1 MKIKD
6 IKDYLRPLDKFY
18 KNGVNELSNQELL
31 AILINSGTK
40 EKNCIDLANDIFNSL
55 NNESDYINIDTNSLL
70 KIRGIGKRKA
80 ALIVSSI
87 ELVKR
92 CQKFIDTNI
101 IINDKEVVYNLL
113 KPRIQ
118 NLKHEK
124 IFVLFLNV
132 KLKLIKL
139 KEYDNF
145 EISQIS
151 IPIRDIIKEAINNQ
165 ASFIILSH
173 NHPSGDTTPSKSD
186 INSTIKL
193 MEALDYM
200 NIQLL
205 DHIIVSPC
213 GMYSLKENIDI

>member
-1 MKIKD
+1 M
-6 IKDYLRPLDKFY
+6 
-18 KNGVNELSNQELL
+18 
-31 AILINSGTK
+31 
-40 EKNCIDLANDIFNSL
+40 
-55 NNESDYINIDTNSLL
+55 
-70 KIRGIGKRKA
+70 
-80 ALIVSSI
+80 
-87 ELVKR
+87 
-92 CQKFIDTNI
+92 
-101 IINDKEVVYNLL
+101 L

>member
-92 CQKFIDTNI
+92 CQKFIDTNV

>member
-55 NNESDYINIDTNSLL
+55 DNESDYINIDTNSLL

>member
-55 NNESDYINIDTNSLL
+55 DNESDYINIDTNSLL

-92 CQKFIDTNI
+92 CQKFIDTNV